1 MKKQKKAYKIVIDY
15 IKQQIRNR
23 ELMIGELLP
32 PERELSEKLGVS
44 RNSVREALKIL
55 SVIGV
60 ISSRQGAGNYVS
72 CDFDHYLVD
81 TFSMMF
87 ILGEQDYDQINQ
99 IRIGLEMQAY
109 ALAVKYADN
118 SEILQMQEYVEKLD
132 RSQNEEENTLWDK
145 KIHYAIAKAS
155 RNVLIQNILNALSEV
170 MDVFIEDMRREIL
183 RTEERKEMLQEFHKQ
198 MVEYLIKR
206 DAKNGQKALMQHFEM
221 IDQIIHEEM
230 KI

>member
-1 MKKQKKAYKIVIDY
+1 MKKQKKAYEIVIDY

-44 RNSVREALKIL
+44 RNSIREALKIL

-87 ILGEQDYDQINQ
+87 ILGELDYDQINQ

-170 MDVFIEDMRREIL
+170 MVVFIEDMRREML
-183 RTEERKEMLQEFHKQ
+183 RTVERKEMLQEFHKQ

-206 DAKNGQKALMQHFEM
+206 DAKNGQKALMQQFEM